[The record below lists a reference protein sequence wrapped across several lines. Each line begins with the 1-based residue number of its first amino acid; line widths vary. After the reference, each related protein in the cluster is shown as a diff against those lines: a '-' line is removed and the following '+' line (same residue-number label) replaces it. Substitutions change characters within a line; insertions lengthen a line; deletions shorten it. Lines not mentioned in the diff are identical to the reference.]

1 MFLLLT
7 LNEKMLTGLPS
18 HSTASSKTIQ
28 NFSAFFFLIRDDI
41 VGNMFSLTHLML
53 PFTGFSCMDPPNI
66 CYGAFVL
73 LFKVFVS
80 FKRCLGMLNLFKAVI
95 IV

>member
-41 VGNMFSLTHLML
+41 VGNMFSLIHLML
-53 PFTGFSCMDPPNI
+53 PFTGCSCMDPPNI
-66 CYGAFVL
+66 CIMVL
-73 LFKVFVS
+73 LYFYLRFS
-80 FKRCLGMLNLFKAVI
+80 FLSNVASAC
-95 IV
+95 